1 MPPEQAVSAW
11 RPAVPGITE
20 VFHARFVGHAYPMHT
35 HDTWTLLIVDDGAIR
50 YDLDRSERG
59 AVGTTVTLLPP
70 HVPHDGRSATDGG
83 FRKRVLYLD
92 QSVLGDDLIGVAVG
106 RPAFRDPLLRARL
119 DRLHGT
125 LAGPGEALESESRL
139 AFVRERLLAHLGAP
153 AAEPTPPPARLAAGL
168 RDLLDA
174 RVTAGLTLQQAA
186 QELHAHPTHLVRA
199 FTRSFGLPPHA
210 YLLGRRIALA
220 RDLLLAGQRPAEVA
234 VAAGFH
240 DQAHLTR
247 HFTRHVGVSPGRYA
261 GRS

>member
-1 MPPEQAVSAW
+1 
-11 RPAVPGITE
+11 VPGITE

-59 AVGTTVTLLPP
+59 AVGATVTLLPP
-70 HVPHDGRSATDGG
+70 HVPHDGRSATDDG

-125 LAGPGEALESESRL
+125 LAKPGETFESESRL

-153 AAEPTPPPARLAAGL
+153 GAEPTPAPARLAAGL
-168 RDLLDA
+168 RDLLDT

-220 RDLLLAGQRPAEVA
+220 RDLLLAGQRPADVA
-234 VAAGFH
+234 AAAGFH

-261 GRS
+261 IRR